1 MAASHRTNVEIRDVK
16 ANYNKHSVAALSKK
30 HPNINWNTLLNGL
43 GVNADSVNARIQQV
57 IDQYDQYT
65 VLDSVHLKGA
75 LTVGET
81 TADIAGVAK
90 PMMPSS

>member
-1 MAASHRTNVEIRDVK
+1 LAASHRTNVEIRDVK

-57 IDQYDQYT
+57 IDQYT

-75 LTVGET
+75 LIVGKN
-81 TADIAGVAK
+81 TADLAGVAK